1 MPRKP
6 ASRPRRRYVRN
17 TDGKRSLTYRATVD
31 DTIRTIHP
39 DRLVEHD
46 GGDVEAWFDD
56 RTFSFRV
63 HAKNVIAVDGVKRT
77 RGDAS
82 ALFSRTVPMPKS
94 RDRDKRELEF
104 YFACK
109 SSRTLREAV
118 VEARD
123 ECAREGGTCN
133 FTRGDWRF
141 DFGVVYDAKG
151 KPTARDRSEFTGGI
165 RWDDKDRKAVARKV
179 FDALVAWN
187 VLDEPYKSGKET
199 HAEGRRRII
208 IGRDTFVTIARDI
221 FETTGTGL
229 RTLDYTAWAWFGM
242 DSDDVEHHFFEA
254 HQYRLL
260 EYYRSGSVVSLK
272 FLDREA
278 AKNPPRRGRRAR

>member
-1 MPRKP
+1 MPRK
-6 ASRPRRRYVRN
+6 STRPTSRRYARN
-17 TDGKRSLTYRATVD
+17 TEGKRSLTYRATTD
-31 DTIRTIHP
+31 DSIRTVHP

-56 RTFSFRV
+56 RTFSLRI

-94 RDRDKRELEF
+94 RDSSKRELEF

-109 SSRTLREAV
+109 GSRTLREAV
-118 VEARD
+118 MEARD

-141 DFGVVYDAKG
+141 DFGTIYDVKG
-151 KPTARDRSEFTGGI
+151 RPRPRDRSEFTGGI

-187 VLDEPYKSGKET
+187 VLDEPYKSGKEA
-199 HAEGRRRII
+199 HADGLR
-208 IGRDTFVTIARDI
+208 GLVLHRDAFVAIARDI
-221 FETTGTGL
+221 FDATGTGL
-229 RTLDYTAWAWFGM
+229 RTLDSPAWSWFGLAEN
-242 DSDDVEHHFFEA
+242 DVEYMFFDA

-272 FLDREA
+272 FLDRA
-278 AKNPPRRGRRAR
+278 AEPNGRSAKRRR